1 MEMGKWYNHGKV
13 ELRFEILEG
22 EDRKKMLYMKKY
34 RKFVDKATKAI
45 NQSFIIFSK
54 QSSIMSR
61 PGRTFFSFI
70 KTYGLIIII

>member
-13 ELRFEILEG
+13 ELRFEILEE
-22 EDRKKMLYMKKY
+22 EDQKQLLYMKKY
-34 RKFVDKATKAI
+34 RKFVDEATKAI